1 MNTFNKN
8 ELKYYILKMDYFIL
22 SKMMYTVQDKVNNF
36 EKFLIY
42 SKEYIIKSLSKIINN
57 LTIVYNKELTIL
69 NIDKNINVDK
79 ISKLYQLIINK
90 RNMRRKEEE
99 DMKEFVEYDPL
110 YDIKD
115 QLIIICKEVGFTN
128 INDLINIVLNV
139 NDIFFLEDIKIKH
152 NLLNEIFIPIH
163 YEIKNIDI
171 SGINNIL
178 SIKKSNDQ
186 KNMIFF
192 NNICKIEYIIN
203 RVKIVLIG
211 FIKKDILNINMS
223 ISQLNYPFI
232 YEKKYIFE
240 LK

>member
-90 RNMRRKEEE
+90 N
-99 DMKEFVEYDPL
+99 EYLSLLLL
-110 YDIKD
+110 Y
-115 QLIIICKEVGFTN
+115 N
-128 INDLINIVLNV
+128 ILIN
-139 NDIFFLEDIKIKH
+139 
-152 NLLNEIFIPIH
+152 
-163 YEIKNIDI
+163 Y
-171 SGINNIL
+171 
-178 SIKKSNDQ
+178 
-186 KNMIFF
+186 
-192 NNICKIEYIIN
+192 
-203 RVKIVLIG
+203 
-211 FIKKDILNINMS
+211 
-223 ISQLNYPFI
+223 
-232 YEKKYIFE
+232 
-240 LK
+240 